1 MLANSSYE
9 SPRRDSTS
17 PKSETLTP
25 LSLMTLFHLN
35 LAFSSIEI
43 ERRSLVLERCYW
55 PLLKLAGDLQLPLG
69 IELTGYT
76 LETAAQLDPS
86 WIDELRRLITEGQ
99 CELIGSGYAQII
111 GPIVPAEVNAANLY
125 WGHQIYE
132 DILGVRPQL
141 ALINEQA
148 YSASLVTHY
157 LQAGYQGIIME
168 WNNPAHYHQE
178 WDYHWRYYP
187 QYACSQTGDKIPVIW
202 NNSTAFQKFQQYI
215 YADLDRDEYVE
226 QFLAGH
232 QHQSDRI
239 LMLYGNDA
247 EIFNFRP
254 GRYLGEAQI
263 KEDEW
268 QKIHDLMQGLQED
281 DRFQFVPLS
290 HTLDYLESDWGGN
303 TLSLESAEDPIP
315 VKKQRKYNVTRWAVT
330 GTDLEINSQCW
341 ALYNHLK
348 QNARLEESAWRELCY
363 LWSSDF
369 RTHITPKRFTQYQER
384 IHNFSAQLQVITAVE
399 NLEIAD
405 SAVPIPP
412 EIEVEQQG
420 KFLTLN
426 GSDVKLRLNCDRGL
440 AIDRLWFKR
449 ISPNWLCGSLPHGY
463 YDDIDWLADHFSGHL
478 VFQAPGRNSIEDLQ
492 PITPQICYDRD
503 RQIVWVNTQINTPLG
518 IISKHV
524 GLAIK
529 EPRVHI
535 EYQLDWTTNTT
546 DLVGYLRLGYIM
558 VNPEA
563 FEADSLY
570 FATHNGGEHLER
582 FSLESKAF
590 DHHSPASST
599 VSSRCGL
606 GVTQGIVLLGD
617 RHQHLKI
624 SIDKSQCA
632 LLGMVTCQTVAPS
645 YFLRLAFSARELDET
660 AKPNL
665 FEMVEPAQTVSVYR
679 LSITAQSSSASQS

>member
-1 MLANSSYE
+1 M
-9 SPRRDSTS
+9 
-17 PKSETLTP
+17 TP
-25 LSLMTLFHLN
+25 LSLITLFHLN
-35 LAFSSIEI
+35 FAFSSIEI
-43 ERRSLVLERCYW
+43 ERRPLVLEQCYW

-76 LETAAQLDPS
+76 LEAAAKLDPC
-86 WIDELRRLITEGQ
+86 WVDELRQLITEGK

-125 WGHQIYE
+125 WGNQIYE

-168 WNNPAHYHQE
+168 WNNPARYHQE

-202 NNSTAFQKFQQYI
+202 NNSTAFQKFQQYV

-226 QFLAGH
+226 QFLARH
-232 QHQSDRI
+232 QNQSDRV

-254 GRYLGEAQI
+254 GRYLGEAKI

-268 QKIHDLMQGLQED
+268 QKIYDLMRGLQED

-290 HTLDYLESDWGGN
+290 STLDYLESDWGGN
-303 TLSLESAEDPIP
+303 ALSLESPEDPIP

-341 ALYNHLK
+341 AIYNHLK
-348 QNARLEESAWRELCY
+348 QNLRLEEWEWRELCY

-369 RTHITPKRFTQYQER
+369 RTHITPKRFTEYQER
-384 IHNFSAQLQVITAVE
+384 INKFSTQLQVATTIE
-399 NLEIAD
+399 NLTIAN
-405 SAVPIPP
+405 SRATIPP
-412 EIEVEQQG
+412 GVEVKKKG
-420 KFLTLN
+420 KFLILN
-426 GSDVKLRLNCDRGL
+426 GANVKLRLNCDRGL
-440 AIDRLWFKR
+440 AIDRLWFKH
-449 ISPNWLCGSLPHGY
+449 ISPDWLCGSLSHGY
-463 YDDIDWLADHFSGHL
+463 YDDIDWLADYFSGHL
-478 VFQAPGRNSIEDLQ
+478 VFQPPGRNSIEDTY
-492 PITPQICYDRD
+492 PIVPQLYYDRD
-503 RQIVWVNTQINTPLG
+503 RQIVWANSQINTPLG
-518 IISKHV
+518 PLVKQV
-524 GLAIK
+524 GLAINS
-529 EPRVHI
+529 PQIHI
-535 EYQLDWTTNTT
+535 EYQLHWPAN
-546 DLVGYLRLGYIM
+546 LVGYLRLGYVM

-563 FEADSLY
+563 FEAESLY
-570 FATHNGGEHLER
+570 FATHNGGEQLEH

-590 DHHSPASST
+590 DHHSPVSST

-606 GVTQGIVLLGD
+606 GMTEGIVILGD
-617 RHQHLKI
+617 RHQQLQI

-632 LLGMVTCQTVAPS
+632 LLGMVTCQPVASS

-665 FEMVEPAQTVSVYR
+665 FEMVEPGQTISVYR
-679 LSITAQSSSASQS
+679 LSITARSTSAPLS